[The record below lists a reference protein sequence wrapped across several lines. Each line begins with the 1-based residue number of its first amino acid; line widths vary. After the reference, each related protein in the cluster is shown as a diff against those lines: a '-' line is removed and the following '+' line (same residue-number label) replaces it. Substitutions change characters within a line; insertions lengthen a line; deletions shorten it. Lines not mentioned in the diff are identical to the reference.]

1 MTTKLE
7 AINEMLLCIGHAP
20 INTLA
25 GTQSSFTISAQKL
38 LDSELKR
45 VQLRGF
51 DFNTEEDYVLEP
63 DEDGYIKIADN
74 MTKIEVHQIY
84 LNRYVVR
91 NSKIYDKVNHTFEIN
106 HPVRAAVTFALTF
119 EEVPEVV
126 RRYVTM
132 SAAYKFVKRELG
144 AQAVCAYTQEDLAEA
159 KADMLD
165 HEINIGNYSMIPAY
179 YTGEIRGEL

>member
-1 MTTKLE
+1 MTTRLE
-7 AINEMLLCIGHAP
+7 AINEMLLCIGHMP
-20 INTLA
+20 INTLT

-63 DEDGYIKIADN
+63 DTDGYISIANN
-74 MTKIEVHQIY
+74 MTKVEVNQEY

-91 NSKIYDKVNHTFEIN
+91 NSKIYDKVNHTFVIDR
-106 HPVRAAVTFALTF
+106 PLRASVTFALTF

-144 AQAVCAYTQEDLAEA
+144 SQAVCAYTQEDLMEA
-159 KADMLD
+159 RADMLN
-165 HEINIGNYSMIPAY
+165 HEIDIGNYSMIPAY
-179 YTGEIRGEL
+179 YTRDIRGDL

>member
-1 MTTKLE
+1 MTTRLE
-7 AINEMLLCIGHAP
+7 AINEMLSCIGHMP
-20 INTLA
+20 INTLV

-63 DEDGYIKIADN
+63 DTDGYISIASN
-74 MTKIEVHQIY
+74 MTKVEINQQY

-91 NSKIYDKVNHTFEIN
+91 NSKIYDKVNHTFVIE
-106 HPVRAAVTFALTF
+106 HPLTASVTFSLTF

-144 AQAVCAYTQEDLAEA
+144 SQAVCAYTQEDLMEA

-179 YTGEIRGEL
+179 YTGEIRGDL

>member
-7 AINEMLLCIGHAP
+7 AINEMLSCIGHMP

-38 LDSELKR
+38 LDSELKKI
-45 VQLRGF
+45 QLRGF
-51 DFNTEEDYVLEP
+51 DFNTEENYVLEP

-74 MTKIEVHQIY
+74 MTKIEVHQRY

-91 NSKIYDKVNHTFEIN
+91 GSRLYDKVNHTFEIN
-106 HPVRAAVTFALTF
+106 HPVRASVTFALTF

-132 SAAYKFVKRELG
+132 SAAYKFTKRELG
-144 AQAVCAYTQEDLAEA
+144 SQAVCAYTQEDLMEA
-159 KADMLD
+159 RADMLD
-165 HEINIGNYSMIPAY
+165 HEINIGNYSMIPEM
-179 YTGEIRGEL
+179 YTREIRGDL